1 MLGDIRQARNIYI
14 VCGYTDM
21 RKGLNSLVP
30 FVQQNFGI
38 DPYSGSLFLFCGK
51 RCDRLKALLWE
62 PDGFVLLYK
71 RLDNGRYQWPRNAQ
85 EVKPLTWEQFT
96 WLMQGLN
103 IEQPRAIRP
112 GRPKELV
119 ISTEDTILGEY
130 FAGNA
135 AVFQGEILTFGR
147 RFLLVYRL
155 FSQYNGKRKYT
166 REERRHESGHKK
178 SSAGSGGI
186 YPVAGGKE

>member
-1 MLGDIRQARNIYI
+1 MLGDIRQAQKVYI

-38 DPYSGSLFLFCGK
+38 DPYSSSLFLFCGK

-71 RLDNGRYQWPRNAQ
+71 R
-85 EVKPLTWEQFT
+85 EQFT

-112 GRPKELV
+112 GGPKKLV
-119 ISTEDTILGEY
+119 
-130 FAGNA
+130 
-135 AVFQGEILTFGR
+135 
-147 RFLLVYRL
+147 
-155 FSQYNGKRKYT
+155 
-166 REERRHESGHKK
+166 
-178 SSAGSGGI
+178 
-186 YPVAGGKE
+186 

>member
-38 DPYSGSLFLFCGK
+38 DPYSSSLFLFCGK

-103 IEQPRAIRP
+103 IEQPKAIRRDVRKNWCDFHRGRYFRGIFCRKCSGFPP
-112 GRPKELV
+112 GISHLGKV
-119 ISTEDTILGEY
+119 I
-130 FAGNA
+130 FAGVQA
-135 AVFQGEILTFGR
+135 
-147 RFLLVYRL
+147 L
-155 FSQYNGKRKYT
+155 F
-166 REERRHESGHKK
+166 
-178 SSAGSGGI
+178 
-186 YPVAGGKE
+186 PV

>member
-1 MLGDIRQARNIYI
+1 MLGDIRQAKNVYI

-38 DPYSGSLFLFCGK
+38 DPYSSSLFLFCGK
-51 RCDRLKALLWE
+51 RCDRL
-62 PDGFVLLYK
+62 
-71 RLDNGRYQWPRNAQ
+71 NRYQWPRNAR

-119 ISTEDTILGEY
+119 
-130 FAGNA
+130 
-135 AVFQGEILTFGR
+135 
-147 RFLLVYRL
+147 
-155 FSQYNGKRKYT
+155 
-166 REERRHESGHKK
+166 
-178 SSAGSGGI
+178 
-186 YPVAGGKE
+186 

>member
-1 MLGDIRQARNIYI
+1 MLGDIRQAQKVYI

-38 DPYSGSLFLFCGK
+38 DPYSSSLFLFCGK

-112 GRPKELV
+112 GVRKSWCDFHRERYFRGIFCRKCSGFPPG
-119 ISTEDTILGEY
+119 ISHFGK
-130 FAGNA
+130 
-135 AVFQGEILTFGR
+135 AVFTG
-147 RFLLVYRL
+147 VHAL
-155 FSQYNGKRKYT
+155 F
-166 REERRHESGHKK
+166 
-178 SSAGSGGI
+178 
-186 YPVAGGKE
+186 PV

>member
-1 MLGDIRQARNIYI
+1 MLGDIRQAQKVYI

-38 DPYSGSLFLFCGK
+38 DPYSSSLFLFCGK

-96 WLMQGLN
+96 WLMHVPFPVSWTVKMKKKQKETQDILSYHTQAAGCSDKA
-103 IEQPRAIRP
+103 RA
-112 GRPKELV
+112 K
-119 ISTEDTILGEY
+119 
-130 FAGNA
+130 A
-135 AVFQGEILTFGR
+135 
-147 RFLLVYRL
+147 
-155 FSQYNGKRKYT
+155 
-166 REERRHESGHKK
+166 
-178 SSAGSGGI
+178 SGGRQPI
-186 YPVAGGKE
+186 EECGRTGL

>member
-38 DPYSGSLFLFCGK
+38 DPYSSSLFLFCGK

-71 RLDNGRYQWPRNAQ
+71 RVEEGVYQWPRDRQ
-85 EVKPLTWEQFT
+85 EVTA
-96 WLMQGLN
+96 
-103 IEQPRAIRP
+103 PRDP
-112 GRPKELV
+112 V
-119 ISTEDTILGEY
+119 IKIVAQTGPC
-130 FAGNA
+130 
-135 AVFQGEILTFGR
+135 
-147 RFLLVYRL
+147 
-155 FSQYNGKRKYT
+155 
-166 REERRHESGHKK
+166 RHE
-178 SSAGSGGI
+178 
-186 YPVAGGKE
+186 PVLGV

>member
-1 MLGDIRQARNIYI
+1 MLGDIRQAQKVYI

-38 DPYSGSLFLFCGK
+38 DPYSSSLFLFCGK
-51 RCDRLKALLWE
+51 RCDRMKALLWE

-112 GRPKELV
+112 GGPKKLV
-119 ISTEDTILGEY
+119 
-130 FAGNA
+130 
-135 AVFQGEILTFGR
+135 
-147 RFLLVYRL
+147 
-155 FSQYNGKRKYT
+155 
-166 REERRHESGHKK
+166 
-178 SSAGSGGI
+178 
-186 YPVAGGKE
+186 

>member
-1 MLGDIRQARNIYI
+1 MLGDIRQAQKVYI

-38 DPYSGSLFLFCGK
+38 DPYSSSLFL
-51 RCDRLKALLWE
+51 
-62 PDGFVLLYK
+62 
-71 RLDNGRYQWPRNAQ
+71 LDNGRYQWPRNAQ

-112 GRPKELV
+112 GGPKKLV
-119 ISTEDTILGEY
+119 
-130 FAGNA
+130 
-135 AVFQGEILTFGR
+135 
-147 RFLLVYRL
+147 
-155 FSQYNGKRKYT
+155 
-166 REERRHESGHKK
+166 
-178 SSAGSGGI
+178 
-186 YPVAGGKE
+186 

>member
-1 MLGDIRQARNIYI
+1 MLGDIRQAKNVYI

-30 FVQQNFGI
+30 FVH
-38 DPYSGSLFLFCGK
+38 SSSLFLFCGK

-96 WLMQGLN
+96 GLMQGLN

-119 ISTEDTILGEY
+119 
-130 FAGNA
+130 
-135 AVFQGEILTFGR
+135 
-147 RFLLVYRL
+147 
-155 FSQYNGKRKYT
+155 
-166 REERRHESGHKK
+166 
-178 SSAGSGGI
+178 
-186 YPVAGGKE
+186 

>member
-21 RKGLNSLVP
+21 RKGLNSLAP

-38 DPYSGSLFLFCGK
+38 DPYSSSLFLFCGK

-103 IEQPRAIRP
+103 IEQPKAIRP

-119 ISTEDTILGEY
+119 
-130 FAGNA
+130 
-135 AVFQGEILTFGR
+135 
-147 RFLLVYRL
+147 
-155 FSQYNGKRKYT
+155 
-166 REERRHESGHKK
+166 
-178 SSAGSGGI
+178 
-186 YPVAGGKE
+186 